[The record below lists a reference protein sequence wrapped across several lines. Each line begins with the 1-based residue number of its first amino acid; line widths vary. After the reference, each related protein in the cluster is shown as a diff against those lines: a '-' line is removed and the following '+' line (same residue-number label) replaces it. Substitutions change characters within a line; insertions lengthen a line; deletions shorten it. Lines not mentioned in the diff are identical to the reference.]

1 MITLCVGVCASLPFK
16 QHEEDILLGA
26 EVLHCGRPSA
36 NLTPKDVVEDLSHI
50 LLTLV
55 VTDKEQRLD
64 KAEVNACNTMENTIH
79 KKVLQHASKLT
90 MQSG

>member
-1 MITLCVGVCASLPFK
+1 MCWRVCASLPFK

-26 EVLHCGRPSA
+26 EVLHRGRPSA

-55 VTDKEQRLD
+55 VGDKEQRLD
-64 KAEVNACNTMENTIH
+64 KAEVNACNTTGNTIH
-79 KKVLQHASKLT
+79 EKVLQHTSKLAL
-90 MQSG
+90 QSG